1 MRIVPM
7 CRFWIRGV
15 RGRRRCTLGGI
26 RGVLMGWRGEGRRWR
41 MGDRRRDQG
50 GWRRAVRSLSPPSL
64 LSFSSQPL
72 SCLFPPFSSTVRLA
86 NPLSADDSTLLL
98 WDLTST
104 TPNPPSA
111 SRSAPTSPKVLR
123 DPAFSY
129 TAPGEINAVAWG
141 GGGEWVA
148 AGCGRLV
155 RCLR

>member
-1 MRIVPM
+1 MAN
-7 CRFWIRGV
+7 
-15 RGRRRCTLGGI
+15 GGQTT
-26 RGVLMGWRGEGRRWR
+26 GPGWL
-41 MGDRRRDQG
+41 
-50 GWRRAVRSLSPPSL
+50 ATCCAFSLSAFPPLFL
-64 LSFSSQPL
+64 LQTL